1 MPQNINCKLFYAK
14 GAAMDF
20 QALGQEIRQRRRQRR
35 VSQTLM
41 AEHLTISRATL
52 NALETG
58 RAGDIGIKKVIKILD
73 YLGMELSL
81 REKSPFPTF
90 EELRDE

>member
-1 MPQNINCKLFYAK
+1 
-14 GAAMDF
+14 MDF
-20 QALGQEIRQRRRQRR
+20 QTLGQEIRHLRRQRR
-35 VSQTLM
+35 ISQQLM
-41 AEHLTISRATL
+41 AEHLAISRTTL

-58 RAGDIGIKKVIKILD
+58 KAGDIGIKKIIKILD
-73 YLGMELSL
+73 YLGMELNL